1 MKIKLFPIILVA
13 IMLLLVFPKPAHAD
27 GIIVPIPPPC
37 DPGPCPPPPCPW
49 PHPCPIP
56 SPISQLVIRYHR
68 VNVAIIDQVAVT
80 RVDQIFYNPNDW
92 QVEGMYIFPIPVDAA
107 VTSFTL
113 WVDGK
118 PVEGEVLEAWEARR
132 TYEKIVRNLR
142 DPAILEYAGQGAVQA
157 QIFPIPPQGERRIE
171 LEYSQALIA
180 EGGLVRYLY
189 PLNTE
194 KFSLWPLEDV
204 SINIDIQ
211 SSSVPIRAV
220 YSPSH
225 SVSTYRESDRQ
236 VIVGYEAS
244 DVLPD
249 TDFAL
254 YYSIGENEAL
264 HLIPF
269 RDPGNAEP
277 DGFFMLL
284 LAPRPEISQRPLPKD
299 VILVLD
305 RSGSMDGE
313 KFQQAQKALG
323 YILEE
328 LKPEDRFN
336 IIAFSTGMEIYA
348 RYLRPASEVNEA
360 LSWVDRLSAVGST
373 DINRALLEGVAF
385 AKDER
390 PTYLIFLTDGLP
402 TEGVL
407 DSQKILDNLDL
418 SAPDNVRLFAFGVGY
433 DVDTFLLDSLAQSH
447 HGASTYILPGEH
459 LDEVIS
465 SFYEKISTPVLTDL
479 SLEFGNIAVY
489 DIYPTP
495 LPDLFLGSQIIVVGR
510 YRESGST
517 TITLT
522 GEIDNQIQ
530 EFQFLNQQFPT
541 NSQTQASIPRLWATR
556 KIGYLLNQIRLHGPD
571 KETVDQIVRLSIR
584 YGIVTQYTSY
594 LVTEEVPLGE
604 AEHERIAGEQFNQMQ
619 TAPLAPSFGREA
631 VEKASAEGALTD
643 AEAPIAPT
651 QEAAEMV
658 RIVGSRTYILSNNV
672 WVDTGFD
679 PQKMKTQKVAF
690 LSNDYFKLAELRV
703 ELAAGFAL
711 GTRVIALSD
720 GVAYE
725 VVESTG
731 DQDPINIPAT
741 FTPVPNKP
749 GPTSTQTIN
758 VLYPTDTPT
767 YISKQKPVSGMMP
780 CAGGIFPL
788 VFISL
793 IGYIYYR
800 RGSKFSQ
807 KTD

>member
-1 MKIKLFPIILVA
+1 MKIKLFPLVLVV
-13 IMLLLVFPKPAHAD
+13 IMLLLIFPKPAQAD

-56 SPISQLVIRYHR
+56 SPISQLVIRYHHVDVTIR
-68 VNVAIIDQVAVT
+68 DQVAIT
-80 RVDQIFYNPNDW
+80 RVDQVFYNPNDW
-92 QVEGMYIFPIPVDAA
+92 QVEGNYIFPIPVDAA

-118 PVEGEVLEAWEARR
+118 PVEGQILEASEARR
-132 TYEKIVRNLR
+132 TYEEIVRTLR
-142 DPAILEYAGQGAVQA
+142 DPALLEYAGQGAVQA

-171 LEYSQALIA
+171 LEYSQALPA
-180 EGGLVRYLY
+180 EGGLVRYVY

-204 SINIDIQ
+204 SVNIDIQ

-225 SVSTYRESDRQ
+225 SVSTFRESETHI
-236 VIVGYEAS
+236 IVGYEDS

-249 TDFAL
+249 VDFAL
-254 YYSIGENEAL
+254 YYSIGETEAL

-269 RDPGNAEP
+269 RDPVNAEP

-313 KFQQAQKALG
+313 KFQQAQKALS

-328 LKPEDRFN
+328 LNPEDRFN

-348 RYLRPASEVNEA
+348 RNLRPSSEANEA

-373 DINRALLEGVAF
+373 DINRALLEGVALTE
-385 AKDER
+385 DER

-407 DSQKILDNLDL
+407 DSQKILDNLEL
-418 SAPDNVRLFAFGVGY
+418 AASDNLRLFAFGVGY
-433 DVDTFLLDSLAQSH
+433 DVDTYLLDSLAQSH
-447 HGASTYILPGEH
+447 HGTSTYVLPGEH
-459 LDEVIS
+459 LDEVVS

-479 SLEFGNIAVY
+479 DLEFGNIAAY
-489 DIYPTP
+489 DIYPNP

-522 GEIDNQIQ
+522 GEVGNKIQ
-530 EFQFLNQQFPT
+530 EFQFVNQEFPT
-541 NSQTQASIPRLWATR
+541 KSLTQASIPRLWATR

-571 KETVDQIVRLSIR
+571 EETIDQIVRLSIR

-604 AEHERIAGEQFNQMQ
+604 AEHERIAGEQFDQMQ

-631 VEKASAEGALTD
+631 VEKADAEGALAD
-643 AEAPIAPT
+643 AEAPIAPS
-651 QEAAEMV
+651 QEIAEIV
-658 RIVGSRTYILSNNV
+658 RIVGSRTYVLSNNI
-672 WVDTGFD
+672 WVDTAFD
-679 PQKMKTQKVAF
+679 PETMETQKVSF
-690 LSNDYFKLAELRV
+690 LSDEYFKLVELRS

-711 GTRVIALSD
+711 GTKVIAMSD

-725 VVESTG
+725 VVEST
-731 DQDPINIPAT
+731 DDPDPINLPAT
-741 FTPVPNKP
+741 FTPIPNKP
-749 GPTSTQTIN
+749 GLISTQTIN
-758 VLYPTDTPT
+758 VLAPTKTPID
-767 YISKQKPVSGMMP
+767 ISTQKPAPGMMP
-780 CAGGIFPL
+780 CAGGMFPL
-788 VFISL
+788 VFIPL
-793 IGYIYYR
+793 LGYIYYR
-800 RGSKFSQ
+800 RSAKFDQ
-807 KTD
+807 